1 MNRSVKRL
9 LLCGFIVVI
18 SIFILASCGNE
29 KVTSN
34 NEDQKNSKN
43 TEENDDTLK
52 IEMMAGLFT
61 EVPDMDNEFFSELQE
76 RTNTELEMVWVPDA
90 EYDTRFDL
98 VLASGDIP
106 EVIWQ
111 LDFTKP
117 TLLQSIDQGAF
128 WDLAPFL
135 DDFSEFPNLKNNI
148 TPGIWDYVTR
158 DGHIWGIPRSRA
170 LIEPGIKIR
179 KDWLEKY
186 DIAIPKTLEEYK
198 EALSLIVE
206 NDPSGQGTI
215 GVAEGVTSPL
225 MIAFGAATPTYNEEG
240 GMIKD
245 TLTPQYTDM
254 VEWLRG
260 LYKDGLVAEEFS
272 GLNGFQRQDMLRSGR
287 LASYT
292 YSIYRDFPWTE
303 DIKKIQPEGELM
315 TLPPLEGPGG
325 YTAQL
330 AVGSSGAFYI
340 SKKVPEE
347 KVMEIL
353 HYFEKTASE
362 ELTEFA
368 YYGIEGVHHEI
379 KDGMKVLN
387 DLGTEQINT
396 TSMQPFTP
404 GYKKWAEVHYPGAS
418 KEENLAKQEEVAGYE
433 KLGKQNPFDWLYS
446 STWVDVWPNYQSEF
460 DSKVTQAIV
469 GDISMDDFRAY
480 VEGLRNDAQIKQ
492 AFLEFAEAYEPYK
505 ERELQLD

>member
-1 MNRSVKRL
+1 MTSFFRKLS
-9 LLCGFIVVI
+9 LCGFIGLI
-18 SIFILASCGNE
+18 SCIVLIGCSNEGAGNNTDNHE
-29 KVTSN
+29 
-34 NEDQKNSKN
+34 EDVNM
-43 TEENDDTLK
+43 EGDDGPLK
-52 IEMMAGLFT
+52 IEMMAGLFS
-61 EVPDMDNEFFSELQE
+61 EVPDMDNEFFTELQE
-76 RTNTELEMVWVPDA
+76 RTNTELEMIWVPDA

-111 LDFTKP
+111 IDFTKP

-135 DDFSEFPNLKNNI
+135 GDFSEFPNLKNNVS
-148 TPGIWDYVTR
+148 PGIWDYVTQG
-158 DGHIWGIPRSRA
+158 DHIWGIPRSRA
-170 LIEPGIKIR
+170 LIEPGIKMR
-179 KDWLEKY
+179 KDWLENY
-186 DIAIPKTLEEYK
+186 DITVPTSLEEYK
-198 EALSLIVE
+198 EALSIIVE

-225 MIAFGAATPTYNEEG
+225 MIAFGAATPTYNDEG

-245 TLTPQYTDM
+245 ILTPQYTDM
-254 VEWLRG
+254 VEWLNG
-260 LYKDGLVAEEFS
+260 LYEDGLMAEEFS
-272 GLNGFQRQDMLRSGR
+272 GLNGFQKQDMLRSGR

-303 DIKKIQPEGELM
+303 DIKKVQPEGELM
-315 TLPPLEGPGG
+315 TIPPLEGPGG

-330 AVGSSGAFYI
+330 AAGSSGAFYI

-353 HYFEKTASE
+353 KYFEKTASD
-362 ELTEFA
+362 ELTELA
-368 YYGIEGVHHEI
+368 YYGIEGVHHEV

-387 DLGTEQINT
+387 DLGTEHINT
-396 TSMQPFTP
+396 TAMQPFTP
-404 GYKKWAEVHYPGAS
+404 GYQKWAEVHYPGVS

-433 KLGKQNPFDWLYS
+433 ELGKQNPFDWLYS
-446 STWVDVWPNYQSEF
+446 STWVDEWPNYQSEF

-469 GDISMDDFRAY
+469 GDISIEEFSSY
-480 VEGLRNDAQIKQ
+480 VENLRNDEQIKE
-492 AFLEFAEAYEPYK
+492 AFIEFAESYEPFK
-505 ERELQLD
+505 DRELVLE

>member
-1 MNRSVKRL
+1 M
-9 LLCGFIVVI
+9 
-18 SIFILASCGNE
+18 
-29 KVTSN
+29 
-34 NEDQKNSKN
+34 
-43 TEENDDTLK
+43 
-52 IEMMAGLFT
+52 
-61 EVPDMDNEFFSELQE
+61 
-76 RTNTELEMVWVPDA
+76 
-90 EYDTRFDL
+90 
-98 VLASGDIP
+98 
-106 EVIWQ
+106 
-111 LDFTKP
+111 
-117 TLLQSIDQGAF
+117 
-128 WDLAPFL
+128 
-135 DDFSEFPNLKNNI
+135 
-148 TPGIWDYVTR
+148 
-158 DGHIWGIPRSRA
+158 
-170 LIEPGIKIR
+170 
-179 KDWLEKY
+179 
-186 DIAIPKTLEEYK
+186 
-198 EALSLIVE
+198 E

-215 GVAEGVTSPL
+215 GVAEGGVTSPL

-362 ELTEFA
+362 ELTELA